1 MAFTIFLGILGALLL
16 ISAIGKIASKGTPGK
31 RTLGII
37 LGFTAVACF
46 TLAKTNYDECHAL
59 SASSASLPIPEEEM
73 LSQLKKAPTIE
84 TCQDFI
90 NTYPESRHRKDV
102 LNIYESLA
110 AERSLKELNMFVE
123 TYHIGWT
130 RLQSKCD
137 SLYSIAA
144 KENTVDS
151 WQKYYDT
158 VPSGY
163 KADAQEKIEE
173 LKHHEGW
180 ETEPIAW
187 RNAVRT
193 GNYEKYLDLY
203 PNGRHRNEA
212 KTRRD
217 VNEAF
222 TTTHFDLDKWLK
234 SDDNDGFN
242 SKIIITNRAECGI
255 TVKFSGPS
263 TKKVKIPANQTT
275 TTTIKNGAYRIV
287 AEADKEFVIPYTL
300 EQSFDGIYPVILY
313 IKWIHTTTWQHSR
326 THN

>member
-1 MAFTIFLGILGALLL
+1 MNTRKKRDFSSKPLRNILICGSRHLENDMELKKQHSKTIYYGIHNFLGILGALLL

-173 LKHHEGW
+173 LKHYEGW

-187 RNAVRT
+187 KKRVRT

-203 PNGRHRNEA
+203 PERQAPQRG
-212 KTRRD
+212 
-217 VNEAF
+217 
-222 TTTHFDLDKWLK
+222 
-234 SDDNDGFN
+234 
-242 SKIIITNRAECGI
+242 
-255 TVKFSGPS
+255 
-263 TKKVKIPANQTT
+263 
-275 TTTIKNGAYRIV
+275 
-287 AEADKEFVIPYTL
+287 
-300 EQSFDGIYPVILY
+300 
-313 IKWIHTTTWQHSR
+313 
-326 THN
+326 